1 MTINHFAPDP
11 PFRIFIIGAGMA
23 GLTAA
28 ISLGKLYPA
37 DAAQIT
43 IYEKAAELREIGA
56 AIGINPS
63 GLRTLDRLGVEG
75 ALDEANL
82 FRNPSG
88 RAMTWRHWLTGEELS
103 FDEAGASVE
112 RRHVSARFHRAHL
125 QRALVE
131 ALPPGVDLRLAARA
145 RAVGIRRD
153 AEGREVGV
161 VVSFG
166 DGSEAEA
173 DLLIGADGIHSTVRK
188 VFAPE
193 CYQPKWTGMIAF
205 RAVFDYSL
213 VKDIE
218 GLPDESLFWAGHGR
232 FLLATRLG
240 MFDSYPGEGE
250 GEGREADMA
259 PAGGG
264 GSSRQES
271 VRSCRGLPLRPQRR
285 ERAIPGCE
293 MGRAV

>member
-28 ISLGKLYPA
+28 ISLRKLYPA
-37 DAAQIT
+37 DTAQIT
-43 IYEKAAELREIGA
+43 ICEKAAELREIGA
-56 AIGINPS
+56 SIGINPS

-88 RAMTWRHWLTGEELS
+88 RAMTWRHWLTNEELS
-103 FDEAGASVE
+103 FDEARGSVE

-131 ALPPGVDLRLAARA
+131 ALPPSVDLRLAARV
-145 RAVGIRRD
+145 RGVGIRRD
-153 AEGREVGV
+153 ADGREVGV
-161 VVSFG
+161 VVSFE

-173 DLLIGADGIHSTVRK
+173 DLLIGADGIHSMVRK
-188 VFAPE
+188 VFAPD
-193 CYQPKWTGMIAF
+193 YQPKWTGMIAF

-232 FLLATRLG
+232 FLFATRLG

-250 GEGREADMA
+250 GEGREADMVR
-259 PAGGG
+259 GGVIQARI
-264 GSSRQES
+264 STQ
-271 VRSCRGLPLRPQRR
+271 L
-285 ERAIPGCE
+285 
-293 MGRAV
+293 